1 VSDTLA
7 VRLKLTSFVILAVVG
22 TWLGH
27 GIEYAR
33 VAGLRGLVD
42 GLAGPLHTYMVPAGA
57 VIAILTFCVASDCA
71 LAARGIR
78 QRRRDL
84 QNRLASAFRGRR
96 IALAAAAP
104 PPAIARQLSCRAML
118 AALASLQL
126 ILYLLQENIEAVVA
140 GSTTPGF
147 GAVSGTHWAAPLVHL
162 AVASVLSLV
171 VIAIRR
177 SLTTRLRAIAALVSL
192 LDVLLQR
199 LGASTKL
206 PRPTT
211 APSGAPAWLTAARVT
226 RGPPEPV
233 GA

>member
-1 VSDTLA
+1 MSDTLA

-57 VIAILTFCVASDCA
+57 VIAVLTFCVASDCA

-78 QRRRDL
+78 QRRREL
-84 QNRLASAFRGRR
+84 QNRLAAAFRGRR
-96 IALAAAAP
+96 VALAAP
-104 PPAIARQLSCRAML
+104 PPAVARQLNGRAML

-126 ILYLLQENIEAVVA
+126 ILYLLQENVEAAVA
-140 GSTTPGF
+140 GSNAPGF
-147 GAVSGTHWAAPLVHL
+147 GAVSGSHWAAPLVHL
-162 AVASVLSLV
+162 AVAAALSLV
-171 VIAIRR
+171 VIVVRR
-177 SLTTRLRAIAALVSL
+177 AFTTRLRAIAALVSL

-206 PRPTT
+206 PRPST
-211 APSGAPAWLTAARVT
+211 APFGAPAWLTAARVT

>member
-7 VRLKLTSFVILAVVG
+7 VRLKLTSFVVLAVVG

-78 QRRRDL
+78 QRRREL
-84 QNRLASAFRGRR
+84 QNRLASAFRGSR
-96 IALAAAAP
+96 IALAAAP
-104 PPAIARQLSCRAML
+104 PPAMARQLSCRAML

-126 ILYLLQENIEAVVA
+126 ILYLLQENIEAAIA

-147 GAVSGTHWAAPLVHL
+147 GAVSGAHWAAPLVHL
-162 AVASVLSLV
+162 AVASLLSLV

-177 SLTTRLRAIAALVSL
+177 AFTTRLRAIAALVSL

-206 PRPTT
+206 PRPST